1 MLILAILLFWKL
13 DNSSVIT
20 RQNVKVALAVPVLQ
34 CKNPAVEGRGSL
46 SSSFRLSGL
55 AQGERYGKQ
64 RVWRVIPIVAFDCAF
79 EES

>member
-1 MLILAILLFWKL
+1 MNKNLLAVYYNLFLNISKGFTQCTASRHFWKF

-20 RQNVKVALAVPVLQ
+20 RQNVKVALAQPVLQ

-55 AQGERYGKQ
+55 AQK
-64 RVWRVIPIVAFDCAF
+64 
-79 EES
+79 

>member
-1 MLILAILLFWKL
+1 MLLNMLGY
-13 DNSSVIT
+13 NT
-20 RQNVKVALAVPVLQ
+20 
-34 CKNPAVEGRGSL
+34 KNPAVEGRWSL